1 MVWPTEL
8 SVTDDGVIV
17 IRVGTG
23 VGGGGTGVAGG
34 GGSGAV
40 GFVGLSLPQVVR
52 NTQVAISKTAA
63 KHEELFLDSRF
74 KERVFIRRDP
84 QRVKGGTQSLTTA
97 VSSISKRPRK

>member
-23 VGGGGTGVAGG
+23 AGGGGTGVAGG

-40 GFVGLSLPQVVR
+40 GFVGLSLPQVTR
-52 NTQVAISKTAA
+52 NTQVAIS
-63 KHEELFLDSRF
+63 DQYN
-74 KERVFIRRDP
+74 RRE
-84 QRVKGGTQSLTTA
+84 T
-97 VSSISKRPRK
+97 